1 MQPPVITEYKGDT
14 LKYALVADTN
24 SITGNYHGDFV
35 VIFSAKRAFV
45 CQGKFAF
52 FTSIGIIAPVN

>member
-1 MQPPVITEYKGDT
+1 MAFTISIMLTMQPPVITEYKGDT

-45 CQGKFAF
+45 CR
-52 FTSIGIIAPVN
+52 V